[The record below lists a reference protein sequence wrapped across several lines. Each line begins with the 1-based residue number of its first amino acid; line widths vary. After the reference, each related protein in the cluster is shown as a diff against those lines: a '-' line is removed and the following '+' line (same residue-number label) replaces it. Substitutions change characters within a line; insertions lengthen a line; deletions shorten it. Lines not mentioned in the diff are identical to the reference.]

1 MGLVLGALGGQDP
14 HQKVENNLTTLDFQ
28 ELRLIIY
35 VQKKKKDGKTDKLAS
50 N

>member
-28 ELRLIIY
+28 EPRLIIY
-35 VQKKKKDGKTDKLAS
+35 VQKKKKRWKDRQTRQ
-50 N
+50 